1 MITRIVAFCSLGAL
15 NVTQELAGA
24 ILRDIDGADP
34 DVVAEETLCL
44 VAVVTLRAAQAGL
57 RESPDAVAAAEPV
70 LAALPY
76 AYRRYLTGLDMLDR
90 NDPSLAEPDSI
101 EAVDRR
107 LQRKQRFYEG
117 QFPEATFPGGEM
129 LTTGMEFWMGR
140 ISPPKLPETP
150 SVRLRKMGLAGLL
163 EAHLRVIGAYCRSA
177 AASEKGGPD
186 RAAGNA

>member
-24 ILRDIDGADP
+24 ILRDIEGADP
-34 DVVAEETLCL
+34 EVVAEETLCL

-57 RESPDAVAAAEPV
+57 RESPELAAAAEPV

-76 AYRRYLTGLDMLDR
+76 TYRRYLTGLDMIDR
-90 NDPSLAEPDSI
+90 NDPSLAEPGSI

-117 QFPEATFPGGEM
+117 QFPEATFPGDEI
-129 LTTGMEFWMGR
+129 LANGMEFWMGR

-150 SVRLRKMGLAGLL
+150 SVRLRKMGLAALL
-163 EAHLRVIGAYCRSA
+163 GAHLRVTGAYCRSA
-177 AASEKGGPD
+177 AMSEKDGMDG
-186 RAAGNA
+186 AAGSA

>member
-24 ILRDIDGADP
+24 ILRDIEGADP
-34 DVVAEETLCL
+34 DLVAEETLCL
-44 VAVVTLRAAQAGL
+44 VAIATLRAAQAGL
-57 RESPDAVAAAEPV
+57 WESSDAAAAAGPV

-76 AYRRYLTGLDMLDR
+76 TYRRYLTGLDMLDR
-90 NDPSLAEPDSI
+90 NDPSLAEPASV

-117 QFPEATFPGGEM
+117 QFPEATFPGEEM
-129 LTTGMEFWMGR
+129 LTSGMELWMGR

-150 SVRLRKMGLAGLL
+150 SVRLRKMGLARLL
-163 EAHLRVIGAYCRSA
+163 GAHLRVVGAYCRSV
-177 AASEKGGPD
+177 AASEKD
-186 RAAGNA
+186 RAGDAAGGV

>member
-24 ILRDIDGADP
+24 ILRDIEGADP
-34 DVVAEETLCL
+34 EVVAEETLCL

-57 RESPDAVAAAEPV
+57 RESPELAAAAEPV

-76 AYRRYLTGLDMLDR
+76 TYRRYLTGLDMIDR
-90 NDPSLAEPDSI
+90 NDPSLAEPGSI

-117 QFPEATFPGGEM
+117 QFPEATFPGDEI
-129 LTTGMEFWMGR
+129 LTNGMEFWMGR

-163 EAHLRVIGAYCRSA
+163 QAHLRVIGAYCRSA
-177 AASEKGGPD
+177 AMSEQGGTNGP
-186 RAAGNA
+186 AGNA

>member
-24 ILRDIDGADP
+24 ILRDIEGADP

-57 RESPDAVAAAEPV
+57 RESPELAAAAEPV

-90 NDPSLAEPDSI
+90 NDPSLAAPDAI

-117 QFPEATFPGGEM
+117 QFPEATFPGGET
-129 LTTGMEFWMGR
+129 LTNGMEFWMGR

-163 EAHLRVIGAYCRSA
+163 EAHLRVIGAYCRSD
-177 AASEKGGPD
+177 AASEKGEVDGP
-186 RAAGNA
+186 AGNA

>member
-1 MITRIVAFCSLGAL
+1 MIARIAAFCSLGAL

-24 ILRDIDGADP
+24 ILRDIEGADP
-34 DVVAEETLCL
+34 EVVAEETLCL

-57 RESPDAVAAAEPV
+57 RESPEAAAAEPV

-90 NDPSLAEPDSI
+90 NDPSLADPASV

-117 QFPEATFPGGEM
+117 QFPEATFPGEEM
-129 LTTGMEFWMGR
+129 LTNGMEFWMGR
-140 ISPPKLPETP
+140 VSPPKLPETP

-177 AASEKGGPD
+177 AMSEKDGTNG
-186 RAAGNA
+186 ASGNA

>member
-24 ILRDIDGADP
+24 ILRDIEGADP
-34 DVVAEETLCL
+34 EVVAEETLCL

-57 RESPDAVAAAEPV
+57 RESPELAAAAEPV

-76 AYRRYLTGLDMLDR
+76 AYRRYLTGLDMIGR
-90 NDPSLAEPDSI
+90 NDPSLAEPASI

-117 QFPEATFPGGEM
+117 QFPEATFPGGEI
-129 LTTGMEFWMGR
+129 LTNGMELWMGR

-163 EAHLRVIGAYCRSA
+163 EAHLRVIGAYCRSD
-177 AASEKGGPD
+177 AASEKGGMGG
-186 RAAGNA
+186 AAGSA